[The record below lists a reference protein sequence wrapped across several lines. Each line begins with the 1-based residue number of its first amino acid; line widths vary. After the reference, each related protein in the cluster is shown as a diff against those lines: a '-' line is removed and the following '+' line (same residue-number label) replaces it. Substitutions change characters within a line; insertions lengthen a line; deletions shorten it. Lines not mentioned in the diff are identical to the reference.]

1 MTLRSLKKE
10 IAMSHINLNN
20 DAPGILGLMAYK
32 PSTANALNNLAET
45 ILRGPS
51 TLTQGERELIAGAVS
66 YFNECNFCHRS
77 HAAAAEYCL
86 KKDVGY
92 TQKVAE
98 DIEGSDVTPKMK
110 ALLQIAKKVQKDGR
124 TVTTADVKK
133 AIENGATEEEVH
145 DTVIVA
151 AAFCMFNRYV
161 DGMGTFAPEATSPYY
176 AQTGKRLGE
185 LGYMSSKPMS

>member
-1 MTLRSLKKE
+1 M
-10 IAMSHINLNN
+10 AHINLKN

-32 PSTANALNNLAET
+32 PTTALALNNLAET

-51 TLTQGERELIAGAVS
+51 SLTQGERELIAGAVS

-77 HAAAAEYCL
+77 HAAAAEACL
-86 KKDVGY
+86 DKEVGY
-92 TQKVAE
+92 TRKVAQ

-110 ALLQIAKKVQKDGR
+110 ALLQIAKKVHKDGR
-124 TVTTADVKK
+124 SVNKEDV
-133 AIENGATEEEVH
+133 ARATNDGATEEEIH

-161 DGMGTFAPEATSPYY
+161 DGMGTFAPAEGDPYY
-176 AQTGKRLGE
+176 EATGKRLAN
-185 LGYMSSKPMS
+185 LGYMAPKPV

>member
-1 MTLRSLKKE
+1 MAHIDLK
-10 IAMSHINLNN
+10 N

-32 PSTANALNNLAET
+32 PTTALALNNLAET

-51 TLTQGERELIAGAVS
+51 SLTQGERELIAGAVS

-77 HAAAAEYCL
+77 HAAAAEFCL
-86 KKDVGY
+86 EKEPGY
-92 TQKVAE
+92 TRKVAQ
-98 DIEGSDVTPKMK
+98 DIEGSDVSPKMK

-124 TVTTADVKK
+124 TVTTSDVARAKT
-133 AIENGATEEEVH
+133 EGATEEEIH

-161 DGMGTFAPEATSPYY
+161 DGMGTFAPAEGADYY
-176 AQTGKRLGE
+176 FQTGKRLGE
-185 LGYMSSKPMS
+185 LGYMSPKPTK